1 MNEKIGSDFE
11 NYVVSKLR
19 DKGFWVLRIPHS
31 RNGQPF
37 DIIAVGNEKVIAID
51 CKTCLTNRFYM
62 SRIEENQ
69 KTAMRLFKRLNPQE
83 NIIAGFAF
91 EFADNSNVFV
101 RYEKLKE
108 WNKMTITKDE
118 LEMMKVEDDDIF
130 RG

>member
-11 NYVVSKLR
+11 NYVVVKLR
-19 DKGFWVLRIPHS
+19 DRGFWVLRIPHS

-37 DIIAVGNEKVIAID
+37 DILAVGNEKVIAID
-51 CKTCLTNRFYM
+51 CKTCLTDRFYM

-69 KTAMRLFKRLNPQE
+69 RTAMRLFKRLNPQE

-91 EFADNSNVFV
+91 QFSGNKEVFV

-108 WNKMTITKDE
+108 WEKMTITRKE
-118 LEMMKVEDDDIF
+118 LEMMKIEDDDFI
-130 RG
+130 